1 MRMIINII
9 AIIAL
14 AIQSFSFM
22 VNIFCMKKPDD
33 YLNAMWNYFS
43 IFNYLCSVIVP
54 FIFILYYNFNFKLFH
69 YKFFNAIILL
79 IVLFA
84 GCVYLYQIAILR
96 DFILTSFILILFS
109 IYIAKKSF
117 ITISSNND

>member
-1 MRMIINII
+1 
-9 AIIAL
+9 
-14 AIQSFSFM
+14 
-22 VNIFCMKKPDD
+22 
-33 YLNAMWNYFS
+33 MWVYFS
-43 IFNYLCSVIVP
+43 IIYYLCSVIVP
-54 FIFILYYNFNFKLFH
+54 FSFLLYYNFNFKLFH

-117 ITISSNND
+117 ITFSSNND

>member
-1 MRMIINII
+1 
-9 AIIAL
+9 
-14 AIQSFSFM
+14 
-22 VNIFCMKKPDD
+22 
-33 YLNAMWNYFS
+33 MWVYFS
-43 IFNYLCSVIVP
+43 IIYYLCSVIVP
-54 FIFILYYNFNFKLFH
+54 FIFLLYYNFHFKLFH

-117 ITISSNND
+117 ITFSSNND

>member
-1 MRMIINII
+1 MG
-9 AIIAL
+9 L
-14 AIQSFSFM
+14 LF
-22 VNIFCMKKPDD
+22 D
-33 YLNAMWNYFS
+33 
-43 IFNYLCSVIVP
+43 CSMEIGED
-54 FIFILYYNFNFKLFH
+54 YNFNFKLFH

-96 DFILTSFILILFS
+96 DFILTSFILILCS

-117 ITISSNND
+117 ITISFNND